1 MTFFEGATEVLLREP
16 NVFVEPSLSP
26 RSFFLGLFLIYG
38 TIVRS
43 DLLRSEKDRQ
53 FLYLKFVSG
62 HSRPVIGRVRIFMR
76 LRVIRRREKIQN
88 SRSIQRYK
96 ENIRGQ
102 VPVSRFNWRNKSLDR
117 LPIV

>member
-16 NVFVEPSLSP
+16 NVFVDPTLSP

-53 FLYLKFVSG
+53 FLYLKFVLG
-62 HSRPVIGRVRIFMR
+62 RGRPVIGEARIFMR
-76 LRVIRRREKIQN
+76 LRLIKRREKIQN
-88 SRSIQRYK
+88 SRSIRRYK
-96 ENIRGQ
+96 ESVRDK
-102 VPVSRFNWRNKSLDR
+102 VRVSTFYRTK
-117 LPIV
+117 

>member
-16 NVFVEPSLSP
+16 NVFVDPTLSP

-53 FLYLKFVSG
+53 FLYLKFVLG
-62 HSRPVIGRVRIFMR
+62 RRRPVIGEVRIFMR
-76 LRVIRRREKIQN
+76 LRLIKTYTELHTEI
-88 SRSIQRYK
+88 
-96 ENIRGQ
+96 
-102 VPVSRFNWRNKSLDR
+102 
-117 LPIV
+117 